1 MHPKSTAVTPE
12 STTAYDPLAR
22 QARSDRIAVLS
33 RAQLAVALDA
43 LDDDGLAVA
52 CRAGTT
58 PVRRAAADVRHARW
72 ESDVDEAMFL
82 VGRGWSIEDVAYL
95 QAVRA

>member
-1 MHPKSTAVTPE
+1 MNATFDHETMVG
-12 STTAYDPLAR
+12 LAR
-22 QARSDRIAVLS
+22 HERAIACARVDML
-33 RAQLAVALDA
+33 VALDA

-72 ESDVDEAMFL
+72 EADVDEAAFL
-82 VGRGWSIEDVAYL
+82 VGRGWSIDEVAYL